1 VVMLNKIQ
9 LCLSVLLRHII
20 LVCDQPH
27 NTCERKYRA
36 VMHENFP
43 ILPQVTGLY
52 RILSYHPLIYM
63 GVDLM
68 SPNDAT
74 SEC

>member
-1 VVMLNKIQ
+1 MLNKIQ

-36 VMHENFP
+36 VMHGNFH
-43 ILPQVTGLY
+43 ILPQVTGFY
-52 RILSYHPLIYM
+52 RVLGYHLLIYM
-63 GVDLM
+63 GVNLM
-68 SPNDAT
+68 SPNGVT

>member
-1 VVMLNKIQ
+1 
-9 LCLSVLLRHII
+9 
-20 LVCDQPH
+20 
-27 NTCERKYRA
+27 
-36 VMHENFP
+36 MHENFP